1 MHEEHGYWVE
11 DEDNEEQ
18 GFLST
23 ETDHIWSYDEKAD
36 KWSSALAAKRLIR
49 NKRKR
54 KRGKIGSGKGKTRK
68 RKRPFRGGFK
78 SYRYRSAAAHLV
90 CLTEFE
96 DQLEAEE
103 QWETG
108 YWAKGKNKG
117 KPKGNK
123 TYGWSG
129 FPKGND
135 KGKCG

>member
-1 MHEEHGYWVE
+1 MIRSSVAIENYTAVPAGMMHDEHGYWVE
-11 DEDNEEQ
+11 DEDTEEQ
-18 GFLST
+18 GFLSN

-36 KWSSALAAKRLIR
+36 KWSSALAANRFIR

-96 DQLEAEE
+96 DQLEEALLVR
-103 QWETG
+103 
-108 YWAKGKNKG
+108 K
-117 KPKGNK
+117 
-123 TYGWSG
+123 
-129 FPKGND
+129 
-135 KGKCG
+135 